1 MKKLNFK
8 TRKNQK
14 GITLVALVITIV
26 ILLILSG
33 IAIASLTGDNGLFAR
48 ARQAREETLTAQ
60 EDELRKLTMLEASA
74 NLENCPYTDENGD
87 TATIP
92 AGFAVSQVEGENTI
106 ANGLV
111 IIDKN
116 GNEFVW
122 VPVDD
127 ENFTR
132 YEGYEN
138 SKLQSHLNNCE
149 EPYAGGLA
157 NEELYYSQMKNSVL
171 KYDGF
176 YVGRYEAGT
185 ESTEERSNSSGT
197 TDNVVIKQGTYVYNY
212 IGWSDSDDM
221 TDETGG
227 AVEKSK
233 NFSKDN
239 GYTSVTSTLIYG
251 VQWDAI
257 MQWIDPAYKDESC
270 DIENSFVANSTG
282 RGNYTGILA
291 TTGSNK
297 AYAVN
302 NIYDLAGNVSEWTME
317 SCYTYR
323 RVFRGGDY
331 GNTGINIPASERRLT
346 YLPSYIAEFIGFR
359 IALYIN

>member
-1 MKKLNFK
+1 M
-8 TRKNQK
+8 
-14 GITLVALVITIV
+14 
-26 ILLILSG
+26 
-33 IAIASLTGDNGLFAR
+33 
-48 ARQAREETLTAQ
+48 
-60 EDELRKLTMLEASA
+60 
-74 NLENCPYTDENGD
+74 ENHPYTDKNGD
-87 TATIP
+87 SATIP
-92 AGFAVSQVEGENTI
+92 AGFAVSQVEGENI
-106 ANGLV
+106 IDDGLV
-111 IIDKN
+111 VIDSN
-116 GNEFVW
+116 ENEFVW

-127 ENFTR
+127 ENFAR

-138 SKLQSHLNNCE
+138 GKLQSHLNNCA
-149 EPYAGGLA
+149 EPYAGGFA
-157 NEELYYSQMKNSVL
+157 NEELYYNQMKTSVL
-171 KYDGF
+171 KNDGF

-185 ESTEERSNSSGT
+185 ESTEERSTSSGT
-197 TDNVVIKQGTYVYNY
+197 TDNVVIKQGAYVYNY

-233 NFSKDN
+233 NFNIVN

-251 VQWDAI
+251 VQWDSI
-257 MQWIDPAYKDESC
+257 MQWIDPAYKDKDC

-282 RGNYTGILA
+282 RGNYSGILA

-317 SCYTYR
+317 ACHTYS

-346 YLPSYIAEFIGFR
+346 YLPSYTAEFLGFR